1 MELGK
6 LDIHMEK
13 DETRPLSYIIQ
24 YNSKWIKDL
33 DVRQTVKLLEEN
45 MKSPLTLLLLMIFLD
60 MTPKAEAIK
69 AEPS

>member
-6 LDIHMEK
+6 LDSHMEK
-13 DETRPLSYIIQ
+13 NETRPLSYIIQ
-24 YNSKWIKDL
+24 NTSKWIKDL
-33 DVRQTVKLLEEN
+33 NVRQTVKLLEEN
-45 MKSPLTLLLLMIFLD
+45 MKGSLTLLLLMIFLD